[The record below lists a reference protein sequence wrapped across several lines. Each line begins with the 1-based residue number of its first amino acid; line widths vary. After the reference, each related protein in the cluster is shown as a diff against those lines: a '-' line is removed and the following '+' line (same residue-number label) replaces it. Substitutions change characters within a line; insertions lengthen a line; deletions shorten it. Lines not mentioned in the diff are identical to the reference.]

1 MAIENL
7 ILIIRIYMILSRAVD
22 KLGCS
27 NYNFSLSAVII
38 LTYILF
44 TIPRLEDSITIK
56 AVSNTISYQQ
66 ALMNCKA
73 DGKEICTS
81 KEICKDGKTPEGGPL
96 PGDKWVPVKDSYNE
110 WLQIGM
116 KK

>member
-1 MAIENL
+1 
-7 ILIIRIYMILSRAVD
+7 MILSKEID

-27 NYNFSLSAVII
+27 NYNFSLPAAII
-38 LTYILF
+38 LIYISF

-81 KEICKDGKTPEGGPL
+81 KEICKDGKTPKGGPL